1 MRSNIVLISERRSH
15 RNIIVFYLC
24 ILNPDFD
31 GDCGIASEI
40 CFHFLPV
47 YGAVHFCFF
56 KGNSDLKIRSPP
68 GGAASIVASI
78 VLV

>member
-31 GDCGIASEI
+31 RDCGNASEI
-40 CFHFLPV
+40 CFHFLPD
-47 YGAVHFCFF
+47 YGAVHFFF
-56 KGNSDLKIRSPP
+56 KGNSDLKIRLPP
-68 GGAASIVASI
+68 GGAASIV
-78 VLV
+78 LV